1 MATWV
6 PQPQGLQEILQTLRE
21 STENQS
27 PEVQRKNTEASHL
40 ASSLPSP
47 TSKLQNF
54 TTIPDYSC
62 YLVHIM
68 AHSTTED
75 DRVRAV
81 AGLLLKNNAKTITK
95 SPPEVVEYVK
105 VTVLVAFRDHVKEVR
120 DAAGQV
126 IVTMMGSLEV
136 VQWPE
141 ALMKLVEGLDSPD
154 PILKAS
160 SFSVL
165 EKACEDYPKKL
176 DKDVNGQRP
185 LDFMIPKFIQMADD
199 PNPRIR
205 SHAITSLSHFIAIQS
220 QSLFANID
228 SYMACLFRRAA
239 DESADVRRGVCSSLV
254 LLLVA
259 RPDRL
264 IPDMPSVAQFMLYTT
279 QDKDENVAL
288 EACEFWLTFAEEPDL
303 TANLAPLVP
312 ELAPVL
318 LKCMVYSE
326 DDLAWLVGPEED
338 ENVADQASDIK
349 PRHYGGGK
357 GHAMENSATE
367 QAGAQ
372 KPKVSNALDDEDEF
386 DDFDEEF
393 DDDGSTEWNLR
404 KCAAA
409 ALDILAVRFGDDLLK
424 ILLPHLNERLHS
436 QDWLQKESAIL
447 ALGAMAEGCIDAIEP
462 HLPMIVPFLIETLND
477 QKPLVRSIA
486 CWTLGRYAHWC
497 TNFETDEH
505 RNRFFVPA
513 MEGLLRMVLDTNKR
527 VQEAGCSAFA
537 TLEEDAGSR
546 LAPYLEPI
554 LRNLMYAFE
563 KYQQKNLLILY
574 DALGTLADAVGNE
587 LENPMFV
594 GILMPPLIKRWE
606 TLADDDDDLIP
617 LLECLSSITMATGH
631 GFGPYAEPVFNRCV
645 QIVHHSLLAWEEYH
659 RNPELDEPDRPFLIV
674 SLDLM
679 SGLVQ
684 GLGATVEVLI
694 ARSNPPLLPLVGI
707 CLKHPQ
713 APVRQS
719 AYALIGD
726 MAISCFGVLRMY
738 VPTLMPEIISQ
749 IEPEPKFEFISASN
763 NAAWSVGEIALRY
776 GQDAEFNQFVQPLIS
791 RLIPIL
797 LNVRSPKSLTENA
810 AVTIGRIA
818 LVAPTPVAPYL
829 DTFAQQWCQALWE
842 IKDNEEKDSA
852 FRGFCMLIQANP
864 AGVSKHFVWF
874 CNAVVKWKT
883 PSPELRDMFTKILH
897 GFKEMAGPQ
906 WSQQIA
912 TYPPPLQEAL
922 RSQYG
927 V

>member
-1 MATWV
+1 
-6 PQPQGLQEILQTLRE
+6 
-21 STENQS
+21 
-27 PEVQRKNTEASHL
+27 
-40 ASSLPSP
+40 
-47 TSKLQNF
+47 
-54 TTIPDYSC
+54 
-62 YLVHIM
+62 M
-68 AHSTTED
+68 AHLTTED

-95 SPPEVVEYVK
+95 SPAEVVEYVK
-105 VTVLVAFRDHVKEVR
+105 VTVLIAFRDRVKEVR

-154 PILKAS
+154 PIIKAS

-199 PNPRIR
+199 TNPRIR

-228 SYMACLFRRAA
+228 AYMACLFRRAA

-303 TANLAPLVP
+303 TPHLAPLVP

-338 ENVADQASDIK
+338 ADVADKESDIK
-349 PRHYGGGK
+349 PRHY
-357 GHAMENSATE
+357 
-367 QAGAQ
+367 
-372 KPKVSNALDDEDEF
+372 
-386 DDFDEEF
+386 
-393 DDDGSTEWNLR
+393 
-404 KCAAA
+404 
-409 ALDILAVRFGDDLLK
+409 
-424 ILLPHLNERLHS
+424 
-436 QDWLQKESAIL
+436 
-447 ALGAMAEGCIDAIEP
+447 GCIDAIEP
-462 HLPMIVPFLIETLND
+462 HLPMIIPFLIETLND

-505 RNRFFVPA
+505 RNQFFVPA
-513 MEGLLRMVLDTNKR
+513 MEGLLRMVLDSNKR

-537 TLEEDAGSR
+537 TLEEDAGAR

-587 LENPMFV
+587 LENPMYV
-594 GILMPPLIKRWE
+594 NILMPPLIKRWE
-606 TLADDDDDLIP
+606 LLADDDDDLIP

-674 SLDLM
+674 SLDLL

-684 GLGATVEVLI
+684 GLGGTIEVLI

-776 GQDAEFNQFVQPLIS
+776 GQ
-791 RLIPIL
+791 
-797 LNVRSPKSLTENA
+797 
-810 AVTIGRIA
+810 
-818 LVAPTPVAPYL
+818 
-829 DTFAQQWCQALWE
+829 
-842 IKDNEEKDSA
+842 
-852 FRGFCMLIQANP
+852 
-864 AGVSKHFVWF
+864 
-874 CNAVVKWKT
+874 
-883 PSPELRDMFTKILH
+883 
-897 GFKEMAGPQ
+897 
-906 WSQQIA
+906 
-912 TYPPPLQEAL
+912 
-922 RSQYG
+922 
-927 V
+927 